1 MNTVSVENAN
11 TKLSKPKS
19 HIVHVMFWALLL

>member
-1 MNTVSVENAN
+1 MGVENAN